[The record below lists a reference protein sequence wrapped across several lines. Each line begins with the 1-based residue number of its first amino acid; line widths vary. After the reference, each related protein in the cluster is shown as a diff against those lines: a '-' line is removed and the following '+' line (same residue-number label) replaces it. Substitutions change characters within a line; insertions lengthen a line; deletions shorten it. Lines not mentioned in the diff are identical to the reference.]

1 MEENLPIVHFLSTAD
16 ATHPPVRASF
26 PSVATGEDIADHI
39 TRLFPP
45 RTQFAVKTL
54 TEQGYEVNIPLAL
67 AVEQIQK
74 GASLLLALA
83 PSQHSY
89 GK

>member
-1 MEENLPIVHFLSTAD
+1 MEENLPVVHFLPTAD
-16 ATHPPVRASF
+16 ATHPPIHARF
-26 PSVATGEDIADHI
+26 PTGVPIAEDV
-39 TRLFPP
+39 TKLFPP
-45 RTQFAVKTL
+45 GTQFAVKSP
-54 TEQGYEVNIPLAL
+54 TEQGYEVIITLAL
-67 AVEQIQK
+67 VVEQIQK